1 MDTIDQHVKTI
12 EKLSKTARLAYEEQC
27 FNISNEQALKL
38 ENTSEKLTLQARKL
52 PVFTWQPN
60 AKSEIENCIKQNF
73 QTEIGFTKEG
83 WFCLRMPF
91 LLPKKNGGSV
101 DYIRQNLYLAL
112 SEYFADKPQPRMK
125 NVVLAYRHIYDKNR
139 PNRKKRDHDNIEIN
153 MVSDTVALFTM
164 TDDEATECRHFYM
177 SAEGERE
184 QTEVYVVPQ
193 SDFRKWLDRVENRKA
208 VEVIRGENQL

>member
-38 ENTSEKLTLQARKL
+38 ENTSKKLTLQARKL

-101 DYIRQNLYLAL
+101 DYG
-112 SEYFADKPQPRMK
+112 FAS
-125 NVVLAYRHIYDKNR
+125 
-139 PNRKKRDHDNIEIN
+139 KR
-153 MVSDTVALFTM
+153 A
-164 TDDEATECRHFYM
+164 FY
-177 SAEGERE
+177 G
-184 QTEVYVVPQ
+184 
-193 SDFRKWLDRVENRKA
+193 ENRREFHRRQELQEK
-208 VEVIRGENQL
+208 G